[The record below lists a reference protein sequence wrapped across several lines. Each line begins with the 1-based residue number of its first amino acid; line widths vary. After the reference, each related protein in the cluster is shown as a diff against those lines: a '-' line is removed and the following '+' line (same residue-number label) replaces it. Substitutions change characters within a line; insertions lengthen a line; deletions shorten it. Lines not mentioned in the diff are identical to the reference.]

1 MGQKRGFSKI
11 TMKESKTYLIK
22 LIVTFSLMIGFGIF
36 LIVHYIYEPKD
47 IKEYNKSER
56 DKRLYTNPPREQGA
70 ILRILIEIEN
80 MKIISTNPIKLCNKS
95 LNEVMSEL
103 AEGDPKLP
111 DKQNIL
117 NDALKRASE
126 YENNLPEDIKREW
139 LFERALSNLEEEY
152 SLKKVEL
159 LIQKYKDL
167 LTTPEDLAIF
177 DAEIQKDTKY
187 VDMHILKTACLNTES
202 LKEKI
207 AVIKVFLTLNNF
219 KK

>member
-36 LIVHYIYEPKD
+36 FIVHYIYEPKD
-47 IKEYNKSER
+47 KKEYSKSER

-70 ILRILIEIEN
+70 ILRILIGIEG
-80 MKIISTNPIKLCNKS
+80 MKIISTNPIKLRCKS
-95 LNEVMSEL
+95 LNEMIKE
-103 AEGDPKLP
+103 DPKLSGI
-111 DKQNIL
+111 QNNL
-117 NDALKRASE
+117 NDVLKGLSE
-126 YENNLPEDIKREW
+126 YENNLPEDIKREL
-139 LFERALSNLEEEY
+139 LFGKALSNLKEEY
-152 SLKKVEL
+152 SLKKVEF

-177 DAEIQKDTKY
+177 DAEIQKDIKH
-187 VDMHILKTACLNTES
+187 DNMDILEAACSNLES
-202 LKEKI
+202 LEDKI
-207 AVIKVFLTLNNF
+207 AVIKASLNLKNF